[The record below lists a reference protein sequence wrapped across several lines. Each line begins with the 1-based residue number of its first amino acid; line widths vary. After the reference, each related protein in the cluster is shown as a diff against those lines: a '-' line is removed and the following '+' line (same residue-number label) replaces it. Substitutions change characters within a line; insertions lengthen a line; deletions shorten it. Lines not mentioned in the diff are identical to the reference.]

1 MTWNTAMP
9 PAPAH
14 PPSLDE
20 AARRHLAIAQ
30 RVADAHRGIDD
41 ASLLSF
47 VSGSTVEN
55 LVDELS
61 DVDMSVVFDALPG
74 EAALR
79 AACRRAAAASA
90 ASPTGGIAGEGEWTW
105 TLGKLDDPTEGG
117 VVSFRVDGVEVQIG
131 YACTAGL
138 TADLDELLVK
148 HNPDTPTHKFAEG
161 IAKALPLVG
170 AAPLAALQ
178 ARLADFPAGLARA
191 MVRHGLDARPIHWR
205 AARQIVHRD
214 AALWCREIQVEACY
228 ALLLVLCGLNRR
240 WFTRFQVK
248 RLHRLADKLP
258 LAPPQLAARIEALL
272 AAPPRAAFD
281 ALHALE
287 GEVHALVAAQMPEVD
302 LSAARRRH
310 EAYRSA

>member
-1 MTWNTAMP
+1 MP
-9 PAPAH
+9 AAPCH
-14 PPSLDE
+14 PPVLDE

-79 AACRRAAAASA
+79 AACRRAAVTSIPGANGDGRA
-90 ASPTGGIAGEGEWTW
+90 PGEGEWTW
-105 TLGKLDDPTEGG
+105 TLGKLDDPAEGG

-138 TADLDELLVK
+138 TADVDELLIR
-148 HNPDTPTHKFAEG
+148 HNPDTPTHKLAEG

-170 AAPLAALQ
+170 AGQLAALQ
-178 ARLADFPAGLARA
+178 ARLADFPGELARA
-191 MVRHGLDARPIHWR
+191 MVRHGLDAKSIHWR

-258 LAPPQLAARIEALL
+258 LAPPHLAARIEALL

-287 GEVHALVAAQMPEVD
+287 GEVLALVAAQMPEVD